1 MTDWST
7 LNLFHNCA
15 FSTTGHPRD
24 GMDDGDGQDPDGGD
38 HAAGRL
44 RLRGVG
50 RPPKAAHGELD
61 AAEERPQGVL

>member
-1 MTDWST
+1 M
-7 LNLFHNCA
+7 
-15 FSTTGHPRD
+15 TGHPRD

-44 RLRGVG
+44 RLRRVG

-61 AAEERPQGVL
+61 APEERPQGVL